1 MLIRI
6 DNWGPIESCEYD
18 VDKNLIV
25 TYGINSIGKS
35 YAMQIMYLLLKYLIK
50 VSEETTYRYSQDLY
64 IIEPKTRKYAEY
76 MIMQFVND
84 DDKKEEDITQYI
96 VHEFSDRLEA
106 GLMPE
111 LEESFKNTF
120 GNYSLLMK
128 GNPTILVVINEW
140 KIVIKMGE
148 GSLTVNKNQIKP
160 IIMQKMPSDFHKSQD
175 SKTKFTIYVCGNKIQ
190 YPLQLIEQEIRKIS
204 LSFAEAVCKNNKA
217 VYYLPASRSGIY
229 AGMSSFAPV
238 LAEIA
243 KYRGGIRSAIQ
254 IPNLSEPIS
263 DYYME
268 LSSIN
273 NMGECEGLYGEIV
286 DDIEK
291 EILKGKV
298 EFDYKTKNLIY
309 VGEDL
314 NDKLEMQDTSS
325 MIAEISPIV
334 AYLKFI
340 LNDTANGKMSVL
352 FIEEPEAHVHPSNQI
367 KLAKVFAKLIR
378 YNVKLVLA
386 SHSNYIF
393 NEFNNLVIDG
403 QLNAD
408 NYEPIVMYID
418 ENENT
423 KSISEYIK
431 VDEFGADDKNF
442 IDAAN
447 FIYDEREELIDKYM
461 KENELENSYD

>member
-1 MLIRI
+1 
-6 DNWGPIESCEYD
+6 
-18 VDKNLIV
+18 
-25 TYGINSIGKS
+25 
-35 YAMQIMYLLLKYLIK
+35 
-50 VSEETTYRYSQDLY
+50 
-64 IIEPKTRKYAEY
+64 
-76 MIMQFVND
+76 
-84 DDKKEEDITQYI
+84 
-96 VHEFSDRLEA
+96 
-106 GLMPE
+106 
-111 LEESFKNTF
+111 
-120 GNYSLLMK
+120 
-128 GNPTILVVINEW
+128 
-140 KIVIKMGE
+140 
-148 GSLTVNKNQIKP
+148 
-160 IIMQKMPSDFHKSQD
+160 
-175 SKTKFTIYVCGNKIQ
+175 
-190 YPLQLIEQEIRKIS
+190 
-204 LSFAEAVCKNNKA
+204 
-217 VYYLPASRSGIY
+217 
-229 AGMSSFAPV
+229 
-238 LAEIA
+238 
-243 KYRGGIRSAIQ
+243 
-254 IPNLSEPIS
+254 
-263 DYYME
+263 
-268 LSSIN
+268 
-273 NMGECEGLYGEIV
+273 
-286 DDIEK
+286 
-291 EILKGKV
+291 
-298 EFDYKTKNLIY
+298 